1 MELGTIQNPT
11 VIHEDK
17 AGGYRILAWEQT
29 KAFLPDFEPQRQLIV
44 TSELFDPDPDD
55 GGWATDDFMEFG
67 TVEAGAA
74 RAAID
79 AFLGPLPCYEVAHN
93 AKHCFTEGD
102 SSLLIEPIYDVSRD
116 GYPVKKWELTDEY
129 GETIRITPTRLMWL
143 AMIAPKLLAAYNAAQ
158 KTEEV
163 GNA

>member
-1 MELGTIQNPT
+1 MKLGTIQSPT

-67 TVEAGAA
+67 TVKAGAA

-79 AFLGPLPCYEVAHN
+79 AFLTPDGFDISHLT
-93 AKHCFTEGD
+93 KHGLTEGET
-102 SSLLIEPIYDVSRD
+102 SLLIEPGFNENLDP
-116 GYPVKKWELTDEY
+116 GWGLTDEH
-129 GETIRITPTRLMWL
+129 GEQVWLTPSRLEWL
-143 AMIAPKLLAAYNAAQ
+143 ALLAPQVLASYKAAQ
-158 KTEEV
+158 RCEEV